1 MFAMNCCLPRKERPA
16 ACRTVSIGLWIV
28 VSVLWCSVPCCQA
41 CQDGFAW
48 PADSSAATD
57 GSPDGWITP
66 EQMSCVGDQDGY
78 GPPGGVLPAR
88 SMLGV
93 DGDSARDQ
101 SREPRWNDQQ
111 MVPWE
116 SQAWGEYVGPYRTPH
131 VPEYRLRVGD
141 VLDFVY
147 LLTRRSP
154 GHPYKFHPGD
164 TISITAVG
172 DPSLNQPTLTVLSDG
187 TITLPLIGNVV
198 VAGKTS
204 DRLIGELN
212 DRFKTEGKVRDPR
225 MVVQVIKGDTPL
237 NDLRDSVDARQGQ
250 GGQSRQVEVSPDG
263 TIQLPLLG
271 PVPAIGLSLEEMAR
285 EVNAR
290 YAMRLDGISVN
301 PILVRRAPRAI
312 HILGQVNRPGRIE
325 MAGPT
330 TVMQAIAQAEGW
342 RTGSNLRQI
351 IVFRRDENWN
361 LVATKI
367 DLQGALNGRRPHPS
381 DEIWLRDSDIVLVP
395 KAPIQRFSEAVEL
408 YLVRSLY
415 SIFPQQGVVFNF
427 DGFRTF

>member
-1 MFAMNCCLPRKERPA
+1 MFAMNCCLLRQERRVA
-16 ACRTVSIGLWIV
+16 RRTVCIGLWLA
-28 VSVLWCSVPCCQA
+28 VSVLGFVPGSTA
-41 CQDGFAW
+41 CQGSFAW
-48 PADSSAATD
+48 PNGGTAASD
-57 GSPDGWITP
+57 GSTGGWITP
-66 EQMSCVGDQDGY
+66 EQMSSVGNHDGF
-78 GPPGGVLPAR
+78 GLPGGVLPAR
-88 SMLGV
+88 PMLGV
-93 DGDSARDQ
+93 NGNSARGL

-116 SQAWGEYVGPYRTPH
+116 SQAYGEYLGPYRTPH

-147 LLTRRSP
+147 LLTRRSA

-204 DRLIGELN
+204 ERLIEELN

-301 PILVRRAPRAI
+301 PILVRRAPRAF

-325 MAGPT
+325 MTGPT

-395 KAPIQRFSEAVEL
+395 KAPIQRFSEAVDL
-408 YLVRSLY
+408 YLVQTLY
-415 SIFPQQGVVFNF
+415 SIFPQQGIVFNF
-427 DGFRTF
+427 DGFTTF

>member
-1 MFAMNCCLPRKERPA
+1 MNRRSQNAHQLNWRRACAGSLVAALAVCCSA
-16 ACRTVSIGLWIV
+16 QCGLAW
-28 VSVLWCSVPCCQA
+28 
-41 CQDGFAW
+41 QDGFAW
-48 PADSSAATD
+48 PADGGPAAEANA
-57 GSPDGWITP
+57 DGWMTP
-66 EQMSCVGDQDGY
+66 DELACVGGEDGF
-78 GPPGGVLPAR
+78 GPPGGILPAR
-88 SMLGV
+88 PMLGV
-93 DGDSARDQ
+93 NGDSARGL

-111 MVPWE
+111 LVPWE
-116 SQAWGEYVGPYRTPH
+116 SQAYGEYLGPYRTPH

-147 LLTRRSP
+147 LLTRRSD

-187 TITLPLIGNVV
+187 TITLPLIGNVL

-204 DRLIGELN
+204 QRLIDELN
-212 DRFKTEGKVRDPR
+212 ERFRTDGKVRDPR

-290 YAMRLDGISVN
+290 YALRLDGISVN

-325 MAGPT
+325 LNGPT

-381 DEIWLRDSDIVLVP
+381 DEIWLRDADIVLVP
-395 KAPIQRFSEAVEL
+395 KAPIQRFSEAVDL
-408 YLVRSLY
+408 YLVRTLY